1 MKIEQLG
8 FYLTRKGFMY
18 EVVTILPDS
27 YPSHC
32 RVVAMGKDEEV
43 RSWSINGYS
52 RDASLYGAELVR
64 YLPTVKSF
72 ADPIPPTVKY
82 SLTVEIPTGFVLLP
96 EGQPKKVGDKF
107 CFEGSS
113 EWQTLNEVLPG
124 EHSRR
129 LSGAIY
135 ITPARRFAPSVD

>member
-1 MKIEQLG
+1 
-8 FYLTRKGFMY
+8 MY

-72 ADPIPPTVKY
+72 ADPIPPTVK
-82 SLTVEIPTGFVLLP
+82 I
-96 EGQPKKVGDKF
+96 
-107 CFEGSS
+107 
-113 EWQTLNEVLPG
+113 TLNEVAAAVKNIV
-124 EHSRR
+124 ETKSIS
-129 LSGAIY
+129 SGFVIQMTTMRMLKVAGLLVTQGNIDKVHE
-135 ITPARRFAPSVD
+135 IMGDVPCN